1 MKSAA
6 ISSPPKVSVIMP
18 AYNTAHLIAGA
29 LDSVLQQTFREF
41 EIVVVN
47 DGSPDT
53 PELEKVLAPY
63 QDKIVYIKQSNKR
76 AAGARNTAIRQ
87 AKGEFMAFLDSDDT
101 WTPDHLAA
109 QMKLFADDPTL
120 DMVYCNGML
129 ETPGRPQEFMD
140 RCPSSGPATFDAL
153 VVERCQIS
161 VSTVVV
167 RKRSLE
173 KASLFD
179 ESLARCDDYDMWLR
193 TAFWGAKIGYSQNV
207 QVRLNDGRPG
217 SLGASRL
224 KMVEANYQI
233 LKKAIKTLP
242 LSESQREL
250 VTRRAETIRAQY
262 LLEEGKILLQEGRLN
277 EAKEKFSESN
287 QQLQTTKLTLLL
299 LGLKIA
305 PAATKGFVAFANRI
319 RN

>member
-1 MKSAA
+1 
-6 ISSPPKVSVIMP
+6 
-18 AYNTAHLIAGA
+18 
-29 LDSVLQQTFREF
+29 
-41 EIVVVN
+41 
-47 DGSPDT
+47 
-53 PELEKVLAPY
+53 
-63 QDKIVYIKQSNKR
+63 
-76 AAGARNTAIRQ
+76 
-87 AKGEFMAFLDSDDT
+87 
-101 WTPDHLAA
+101 
-109 QMKLFADDPTL
+109 
-120 DMVYCNGML
+120 
-129 ETPGRPQEFMD
+129 
-140 RCPSSGPATFDAL
+140 
-153 VVERCQIS
+153 
-161 VSTVVV
+161 VVV